1 MRSGQQWT
9 ADDLDRRI
17 PTALHSKN
25 RQLLPYS
32 RFFCLNR
39 IGRVNEFHAE
49 GVIVAHM
56 SLLDS
61 KTSYKSITVVVTVE
75 LDRGPLELVNHFK
88 RAMRAAK
95 EVTQC
100 YMVTGEVDFVL
111 IVTVEDVDAFYVF
124 VKKKL
129 YNDPNVRK
137 FKSMINLDLVKF
149 EPRTTK

>member
-1 MRSGQQWT
+1 
-9 ADDLDRRI
+9 
-17 PTALHSKN
+17 
-25 RQLLPYS
+25 
-32 RFFCLNR
+32 
-39 IGRVNEFHAE
+39 
-49 GVIVAHM
+49 M